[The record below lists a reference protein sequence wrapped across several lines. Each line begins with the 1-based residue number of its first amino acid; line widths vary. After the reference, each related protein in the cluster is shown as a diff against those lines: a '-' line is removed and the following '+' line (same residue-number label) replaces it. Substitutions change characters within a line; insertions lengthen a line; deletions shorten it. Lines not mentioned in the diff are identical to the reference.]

1 MVKFMGK
8 KGQYKRTKIW
18 SMPKVVNTSRKET
31 AWTVTPKPGPHT
43 KETSVALGIVIR
55 NYTGIVKTMK
65 EVKKILANNE
75 VKVNGVVRK
84 SHQFPVGLFDVV
96 SIPKQKLFYRMVFD
110 EKGRLVLATVENEP
124 KTKIS
129 KVTKKVMTKKGV
141 QVTTNDSRTFI
152 GVKAN
157 VGDSL
162 QITLPEGKVSEVIEF
177 KEGNLAY
184 VTKGA
189 RCSQI
194 AKIVELIKGA
204 ERKEE
209 LVKLQKGKEE
219 FETIPRNVIIVGK
232 SKVEVEVLN

>member
-1 MVKFMGK
+1 MGK

-177 KEGNLAY
+177 KEGNF
-184 VTKGA
+184 
-189 RCSQI
+189 
-194 AKIVELIKGA
+194 KIKFTLLK
-204 ERKEE
+204 
-209 LVKLQKGKEE
+209 
-219 FETIPRNVIIVGK
+219 T
-232 SKVEVEVLN
+232 SVLRTNPGGTGY

>member
-1 MVKFMGK
+1 MGK

-232 SKVEVEVLN
+232 SKVGVEVLN

>member
-232 SKVEVEVLN
+232 SKVGVEVLN

>member
-1 MVKFMGK
+1 MGK

>member
-1 MVKFMGK
+1 
-8 KGQYKRTKIW
+8 
-18 SMPKVVNTSRKET
+18 MPKVVNTSRKET